1 MSVNFPGG
9 NHHIF
14 SNIIPVTPENR
25 PAAKNEAKASPEESK
40 RWLEE
45 VTSEKGDQK
54 LAMGGGTTH
63 SQWPSGWSHL
73 MTSRTMPAGREGNP
87 DRRGVRA
94 PCRSRLAREKRK
106 PAALLQASRVIGVT
120 AV

>member
-25 PAAKNEAKASPEESK
+25 PAAKSEAKASPEESK

-54 LAMGGGTTH
+54 LAMGGGYNAL
-63 SQWPSGWSHL
+63 SMAKWMESPDDVKDN
-73 MTSRTMPAGREGNP
+73 AGG
-87 DRRGVRA
+87 
-94 PCRSRLAREKRK
+94 S
-106 PAALLQASRVIGVT
+106 
-120 AV
+120 